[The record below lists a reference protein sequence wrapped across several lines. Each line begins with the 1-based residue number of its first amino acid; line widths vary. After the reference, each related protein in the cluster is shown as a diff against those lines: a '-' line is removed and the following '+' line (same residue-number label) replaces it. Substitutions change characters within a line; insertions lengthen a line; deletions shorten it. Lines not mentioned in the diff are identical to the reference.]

1 MKGNQ
6 LFRPMFMLGVILM
19 ALVVFSYLLI
29 PGWQSSVPHILLL
42 LVMGLLG
49 LSAAV
54 YDLQRLF
61 QEIKN
66 SDRKH

>member
-1 MKGNQ
+1 
-6 LFRPMFMLGVILM
+6 M

-29 PGWQSSVPHILLL
+29 PGWRSSIPHLLL
-42 LVMGLLG
+42 LLAMGLLG

-61 QEIKN
+61 KDIKD
-66 SDRKH
+66 SHSKE